1 MAVRLF
7 EGKEHA
13 SSYWRYRV
21 APSEEL
27 LNKVLGFLKRN
38 TDSPCLELAVDVGC
52 GSGQGTVLLAQHFTK
67 VVGTD
72 ISPAQLEQAVKHS
85 SAPNI
90 SYRECPAEELPFED
104 GTVDLVTVMSAFH
117 WFDHSRFLQEADRIL
132 KPRGCL
138 AILNY
143 SLDIELSYG
152 DCTKELKKISREY
165 HDILQSHRHAY
176 LGPGSKVLY
185 EQTYN
190 SLSYPVKEW
199 VPCFW
204 VRQIVPL
211 SRYLGMMESFSC
223 FQLLLQKDPEAAHR
237 LSQDMTQRLLSAMKV
252 TSTETEVTMGVC
264 YFYFQACKPSAE

>member
-7 EGKEHA
+7 EGKDHA
-13 SSYWRYRV
+13 SSYQKYRV
-21 APSEEL
+21 SPSEEL
-27 LNKVLGFLKRN
+27 LSRVLTFLRRN
-38 TDSPCLELAVDVGC
+38 TDSPCQLAVDVGC
-52 GSGQGTVLLAQHFTK
+52 GSGQGTTLLALHFTQ

-104 GTVDLVTVMSAFH
+104 ASVDLVTVMSAFH

-132 KPRGCL
+132 RPKGCL

-143 SLDIELSYG
+143 TVDIALSYG
-152 DCTKELKKISREY
+152 DCNEELKNICNEY

-176 LGPGSKVLY
+176 IGPGSQALY

-190 SLSYPVKEW
+190 SLPYPVKEW
-199 VPCFW
+199 EPCFW
-204 VRQIVPL
+204 VRQQVPL
-211 SRYLGMMESFSC
+211 SRYLGLMKSFSC
-223 FQLLLQKDPEAAHR
+223 YQLLLQKNPEEASR
-237 LSQDMTQRLLSAMKV
+237 LSQNITQRLLSAMKV
-252 TSTETEVTMGVC
+252 TSTETEVTMAVR
-264 YFYFQACKPSAE
+264 YFYLLACKPSAE